1 MMKKIVSLAVAII
14 LCVCIGT
21 AAFATD
27 NSLCSV
33 NYTNASQFIFNPNG
47 GDLFKNFKGVM
58 PGDELSQDIVI
69 ANQLATRTVTIY
81 LRAKI
86 DESYK
91 DFLDNIEIEVSLNK
105 HDLGEKILAK
115 NKASEA
121 GNLEKNVCLGT
132 YAPGEQGELKVKIKV
147 DKNMGNEFKNA
158 VGVIEW
164 IFSAEEGEE
173 PTTEEPTTKELTP
186 KPPVT
191 EKPSKPTPSPDTGS
205 NDKIGAV
212 LGIVAGIAGLIAI
225 VLVFGKKKGS
235 RKYDQPV
242 EVDFVDVQNDDD

>member
-1 MMKKIVSLAVAII
+1 MMKKIISLVVAII

-21 AAFATD
+21 TAFAAD
-27 NSLCSV
+27 DSFCSV

-81 LRAKI
+81 LRAEI

-91 DFLDNIEIEVSLNK
+91 DFLDNVEIEVSLNK
-105 HDLGEKILAK
+105 HDLGERTLAK

-173 PTTEEPTTKELTP
+173 PTTKKPTP

-205 NDKIGAV
+205 SDKIGAV
-212 LGIVAGIAGLIAI
+212 LGIVAGIAGLVAIA
-225 VLVFGKKKGS
+225 LVFGKKKNS
-235 RKYDQPV
+235 KESDQPI
-242 EVDFVDVQNDDD
+242 EVDFVDAQDDD

>member
-1 MMKKIVSLAVAII
+1 MMKKLISLAVAII
-14 LCVCIGT
+14 LCVCVGT
-21 AAFATD
+21 AAFAAD
-27 NSLCSV
+27 DSLCSV
-33 NYTNASQFIFNPNG
+33 NYTNASQFVFNPNG

-105 HDLGEKILAK
+105 HDLGEKVLAK

-121 GNLEKNVCLGT
+121 GNLEKAVCLGT

-147 DKNMGNEFKNA
+147 DKSMGNEFKNA
-158 VGVIEW
+158 KGVIEW

-173 PTTEEPTTKELTP
+173 PTTEEPI
-186 KPPVT
+186 T
-191 EKPSKPTPSPDTGS
+191 EKPTPSPDTGS

-212 LGIVAGIAGLIAI
+212 LGIVAGLAGLVAI
-225 VLVFGKKKGS
+225 VLIFGKKKDTKTS
-235 RKYDQPV
+235 DQPI
-242 EVDFVDVQNDDD
+242 EVDFTDVQDDD